1 MILASA
7 VVDLIDA
14 PSGGLGKFRVE
25 VWGKEPNDYVRIY
38 QINAKNEDDAA
49 REGLSKFE
57 AEITALLERNSK

>member
-7 VVDLIDA
+7 VVDLIDE

-25 VWGKEPNDYVRIY
+25 VWGKEPHDYVRIY

-57 AEITALLERNSK
+57 DDITALLERDQK